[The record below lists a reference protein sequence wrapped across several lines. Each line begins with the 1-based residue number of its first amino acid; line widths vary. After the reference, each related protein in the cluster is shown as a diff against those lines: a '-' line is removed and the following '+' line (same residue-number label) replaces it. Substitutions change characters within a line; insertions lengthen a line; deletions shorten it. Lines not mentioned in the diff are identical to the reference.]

1 MQFPN
6 LFVRIFK
13 MLGHFSLSSL
23 FAACMALS
31 TSANAGLFDD
41 DEARKAILELRQRL
55 DVARAASEAGLA
67 AQTRQTE
74 ELRKAQDDARKQAI
88 EQLATQLSMQQAE
101 QISVLKR
108 SLLDLQNQIETLRAD
123 LARLRGQDEQLARDV
138 SDIQRRQKDISQGI
152 DDRIRK
158 FEPVKVS
165 LDGKEFSVEPNE
177 KRDYEAALAVFR
189 KGDFAA
195 SAPIWIDFIKRYP
208 QSGYNPSAYF
218 WLGNAQYATRDYK
231 ESITNFRSMVAASPD
246 HPKAA
251 EAVLSIANCQIELK
265 DTRAARKTL
274 EDLIKAYPQSEAAVA
289 AKDRLSKLR

>member
-1 MQFPN
+1 MQARFSITRLPSA
-6 LFVRIFK
+6 
-13 MLGHFSLSSL
+13 LGQCLHAAV
-23 FAACMALS
+23 FAGFLAV
-31 TSANAGLFDD
+31 SATAHAGLFDD
-41 DEARKAILELRQRL
+41 DEARKAILDLRQRL
-55 DVARAASEAGLA
+55 DANRAAADAGLA

-74 ELRKAQDDARKQAI
+74 ELRKAQDEARK
-88 EQLATQLSMQQAE
+88 LAVDQQAE
-101 QISVLKR
+101 QISLLKR
-108 SLLDLQNQIETLRAD
+108 SILDLQNQIEALRAD
-123 LARLRGQDEQLARDV
+123 LAKLRGQDEQLARDV
-138 SDIQRRQKDISQGI
+138 ADIQRRQKDIAQGI

-158 FEPVKVS
+158 FEPVKVA

-265 DTRAARKTL
+265 DSRAARKTL

-289 AKDRLSKLR
+289 AKDRLAKLR